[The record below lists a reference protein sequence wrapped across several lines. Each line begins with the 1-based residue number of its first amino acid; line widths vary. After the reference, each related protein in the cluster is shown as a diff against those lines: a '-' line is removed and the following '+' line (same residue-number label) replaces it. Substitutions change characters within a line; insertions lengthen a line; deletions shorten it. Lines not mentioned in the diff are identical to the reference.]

1 MNGSEA
7 KFNTGAKMKGKFI
20 SIEGLDGCGKST
32 HARLLTR
39 WLRSQGY
46 EVVITDEP
54 TDGVFG
60 RMVKRVLKGE
70 LKLPTTTEALL
81 FAADR
86 VQHVA
91 NVIAPSL
98 REGKIVVSERYIHS
112 SLAYQSARGL
122 PIDWIRK
129 INIYVPSPDLTILI
143 DVPTK
148 VSLARIG
155 SRKLDT
161 FEGDLKLQ
169 ERVRR
174 NYLRIAREE
183 GLKVVNGARPRDE
196 VQAELRKLVG
206 AIL

>member
-1 MNGSEA
+1 VNGSEA

>member
-1 MNGSEA
+1 
-7 KFNTGAKMKGKFI
+7 MKGKFI